1 MIVQIKIS
9 YPNGAVPN
17 ASVLAALSV
26 GVVRLVD
33 VDQVQVHGVCQMSVL
48 AELASATSTQ
58 SLIDGVRALSDRLDI
73 DVLPLDD
80 AAYRTWLA
88 GQRSQR
94 QVMTVAGRALTMDVL
109 QRVVS
114 IAEESGLSVE
124 RVQRLSG
131 PFLADAERACL
142 QLTLI
147 GEVAEPAVLR
157 EALLAASDEL
167 GVDIALQQDAIF
179 RQHRRLAVFDMDST
193 LIKAEVIDELAKV
206 AGVGD
211 QVAAITARAMRGE
224 LDFRASF
231 KARMALLKGLPEA
244 ALEGIGQRLEL
255 MDGAEALFVELKRLG
270 YKTAILSGGFT
281 YFARQVQA
289 RLGIDYVYANELEI
303 VDGVVTGNTV
313 EPIVDAQRKAD
324 LLQSLAEA
332 EGLALEQTIAVGDG
346 ANDLPMLALAG
357 LGVAF
362 HAKPLV
368 RQSARQAMSAS
379 GLDGLLYLLGV
390 PDHHRLENA
399 SAS

>member
-231 KARMALLKGLPEA
+231 KARMALLKGLPET

-390 PDHHRLENA
+390 PDHHRLESA